1 MKTVYLDKT
10 SGWLIY
16 DITNT
21 TSTRDKY
28 MLGKYW
34 TMTKEVWSA
43 NIWICLKKAFDLEK
57 KNEEFN
63 PLANR

>member
-34 TMTKEVWSA
+34 TMTERGLECQHMDMSKEGIRSR
-43 NIWICLKKAFDLEK
+43 K